1 MSKSLFVK
9 QNVIDPE
16 SGEILK
22 KKEFTSAS
30 KFDLEKGYCFINPL
44 QKGNKI
50 VMSDLPSCITDAE
63 AGKLL
68 KLFRYAAPNS
78 NLLMFRSGNVN
89 KAMQK
94 EHIAKILGLS
104 ARSCARF
111 LNRMLKLNIIA
122 KKEIATTVIKNKLSS
137 RSDRKQPVF
146 HFNFLRLNQ
155 KIKEDN
161 YFFNPVYFF
170 AGNWLSYDLYILFRD
185 DLNKMLPVWVISKFN
200 AQK

>member
-1 MSKSLFVK
+1 MSKNLFVK

-94 EHIAKILGLS
+94 EHIAKNLGLS
-104 ARSCARF
+104 ARSCSRF

-122 KKEIATTVIKNKLSS
+122 KREIFTVSKNKSSS
-137 RSDRKQPVF
+137 RSDYEPVF
-146 HFNFLRLNQ
+146 QSKFVRLNQ
-155 KIKEDN
+155 NAKEEN
-161 YFFNPVYFF
+161 YFFSPVYFF
-170 AGNWLSYDLYILFRD
+170 AGNWLSYDLYILFRN
-185 DLNKMLPVWVISKFN
+185 DLDKMLPVWVISKFN

>member
-1 MSKSLFVK
+1 MSKNLFVK

-104 ARSCARF
+104 ARSCSRF

-122 KKEIATTVIKNKLSS
+122 KKEIFTVSKNKLSS
-137 RSDRKQPVF
+137 RSNSEPVF
-146 HFNFLRLNQ
+146 QSKFVRLNQ
-155 KIKEDN
+155 NAKEEN
-161 YFFNPVYFF
+161 YFFSPVYFF
-170 AGNWLSYDLYILFRD
+170 AGNWLSYDLYILFRN
-185 DLNKMLPVWVISKFN
+185 DLDKMLPVWVVSKFN

>member
-1 MSKSLFVK
+1 MPKDLFIT

-122 KKEIATTVIKNKLSS
+122 KKEIFTVSKNKLSS
-137 RSDRKQPVF
+137 RSNSEPVF
-146 HFNFLRLNQ
+146 QSKFVRLNQ
-155 KIKEDN
+155 NAKEEN
-161 YFFNPVYFF
+161 YFFSPVYFF
-170 AGNWLSYDLYILFRD
+170 AGNWLSYDLYILFRN
-185 DLNKMLPVWVISKFN
+185 DLDKMLPIWVVSKFN

>member
-1 MSKSLFVK
+1 MSKNLFVK

-50 VMSDLPSCITDAE
+50 VMSDLPSCITDGE

-68 KLFRYAAPNS
+68 RLFRYAAPNS
-78 NLLMFRSGNVN
+78 NLLTFRSGNVN

-94 EHIAKILGLS
+94 EHIAKSLGLS
-104 ARSCARF
+104 ARSCSRF

-122 KKEIATTVIKNKLSS
+122 KREIFTVSKNKSSS
-137 RSDRKQPVF
+137 RSDYEPVF
-146 HFNFLRLNQ
+146 QSKFVRLNQ
-155 KIKEDN
+155 NTKEEN
-161 YFFNPVYFF
+161 YFFSPVYFF
-170 AGNWLSYDLYILFRD
+170 AGNWLSYDLYILFRN
-185 DLNKMLPVWVISKFN
+185 DLDKMLPVWVISKFN

>member
-1 MSKSLFVK
+1 MSKNLFVK

-50 VMSDLPSCITDAE
+50 LMSDLPSCITDAE

-68 KLFRYAAPNS
+68 RLFRYAAPNS
-78 NLLMFRSGNVN
+78 NLLTFRSGNVN

-94 EHIAKILGLS
+94 EHIAKSLGLS

-122 KKEIATTVIKNKLSS
+122 KREIFTVSKNKLSS
-137 RSDRKQPVF
+137 RSNSEPVF
-146 HFNFLRLNQ
+146 QSKFVRLNQ
-155 KIKEDN
+155 NAKE
-161 YFFNPVYFF
+161 PVYFF
-170 AGNWLSYDLYILFRD
+170 AGNWLSYDLYILFRN
-185 DLNKMLPVWVISKFN
+185 DLDKMLPIWVVSKFN

>member
-1 MSKSLFVK
+1 MSKNLFVK

-78 NLLMFRSGNVN
+78 NLLMFRSGNIN

-104 ARSCARF
+104 ARSCSRF

-122 KKEIATTVIKNKLSS
+122 KREIFTVSKNKSSS
-137 RSDRKQPVF
+137 RSDYEPVF
-146 HFNFLRLNQ
+146 QSKFVRLNQ
-155 KIKEDN
+155 NATEEN
-161 YFFNPVYFF
+161 YFFSPVYFF
-170 AGNWLSYDLYILFRD
+170 AGNWLSYDLYILFRN
-185 DLNKMLPVWVISKFN
+185 DLDKMLPVWVISKFN